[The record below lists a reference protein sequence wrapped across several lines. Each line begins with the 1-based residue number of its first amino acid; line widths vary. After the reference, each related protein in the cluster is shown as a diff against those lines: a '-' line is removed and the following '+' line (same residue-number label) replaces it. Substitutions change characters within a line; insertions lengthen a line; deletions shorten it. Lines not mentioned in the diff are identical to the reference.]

1 MSKFVILIMNK
12 QSYNNFNQRI
22 NIMGMKN
29 VTAKTVVDE
38 KFRFLARDMN
48 GSVFVFEDKPNIAT
62 DIACDTWDV
71 KTGEILQ
78 ITPPT
83 TKSTSDL
90 EGDWRDSLMEI
101 DNEVI
106 LD

>member
-1 MSKFVILIMNK
+1 
-12 QSYNNFNQRI
+12 
-22 NIMGMKN
+22 MGTKN
-29 VTAKTVVDE
+29 VTVKTIVDE
-38 KFRFLARDMN
+38 KFRFLARDLN
-48 GSVFVFEDKPNIAT
+48 GSVFVFEDKPSIAT

-83 TKSTSDL
+83 TDAEVTSDL
-90 EGDWRDSLMEI
+90 EGDWRDSLIEI

-106 LD
+106 FN

>member
-1 MSKFVILIMNK
+1 
-12 QSYNNFNQRI
+12 
-22 NIMGMKN
+22 MGMKN

-48 GSVFVFEDKPNIAT
+48 GSVFVFEDKPSIAT

-90 EGDWRDSLMEI
+90 EGDWRDSLMELNDEI
-101 DNEVI
+101 I